1 MTELRLNLGSFNQS
15 DRIKQISAIFN
26 SVNWFSNVGSDASD
40 SIKRLVYQHL
50 DRLGCTANSIRVVAD
65 IRSLEDYIKN
75 KFDPHWM
82 EAENAAYQDLL
93 GKINESQITTSLDE
107 VMPQI
112 VTQLSSAVLNYSEN
126 RLPVRDRFLARVAAG
141 SATETCYRYAMEIA
155 LDSSEPGTFA
165 SKFEVFRM
173 GRWPLCLSKQ
183 QYIIY

>member
-26 SVNWFSNVGSDASD
+26 SVDWFSNVGSDASD
-40 SIKRLVYQHL
+40 SIKSLVHQHL
-50 DRLGCTANSIRVVAD
+50 DRLGCTASSIRVVSD
-65 IRSLEDYIKN
+65 IRSLEDYIRN
-75 KFDPHWM
+75 KFDPDWM

-93 GKINESQITTSLDE
+93 GKVNESQITTSLDE

-126 RLPVRDRFLARVAAG
+126 RLPVRDQFLARVAAG

-173 GRWPLCLSKQ
+173 GRWPLCLSRQ
-183 QYIIY
+183 EYIIY

>member
-26 SVNWFSNVGSDASD
+26 SVDWFSNVGSDASD

-50 DRLGCTANSIRVVAD
+50 DRLGCTASSIRVVSD
-65 IRSLEDYIKN
+65 IRSLEDYIRN
-75 KFDPHWM
+75 KFDPDWM
-82 EAENAAYQDLL
+82 DAENAAYQDLL
-93 GKINESQITTSLDE
+93 GKVNESQITTSLDE

-112 VTQLSSAVLNYSEN
+112 VTQLSSAVLICADN

-141 SATETCYRYAMEIA
+141 SATETCYRYAMETA
-155 LDSSEPGTFA
+155 LDSSESGTFA

-173 GRWPLCLSKQ
+173 GRWPLCLSNNK
-183 QYIIY
+183 YIIY